1 MLPDVTEHTR
11 ATSFAHS
18 IVRALAKSLPRVC
31 AGLKRVPYRAAVI
44 AHIQESFYLVCS
56 VTRVTKVSE
65 LFFPDK
71 TNAIKN
77 L

>member
-1 MLPDVTEHTR
+1 MT
-11 ATSFAHS
+11 A
-18 IVRALAKSLPRVC
+18 
-31 AGLKRVPYRAAVI
+31 AGLYRTLFRVLLKLVRVPYRAAVI
-44 AHIQESFYLVCS
+44 AHRQESFYLVCS

-65 LFFPDK
+65 LFFPNK